1 MIRLDP
7 AIAREVPP
15 YQVFAKGYEPSKR
28 GLLVTYEL
36 WNGTLLHSDR
46 ALLADAKTRARHLDA
61 AEAKHPLGDLRG
73 DLDTALALLGSA
85 ASEHHA
91 ASAADGGEEGEGER
105 KSQAALL
112 LDLAAGWDL
121 FREDQAGY
129 ACVTDRRED
138 GTIRRT
144 FPVKGRAAREW
155 LRIAYLDGHGGQPNA
170 EALQS
175 AINTLEALAVFRGDA
190 RRVFRRV
197 AEVGETLWLDLGD
210 PTWQAVRVDPQGWAL
225 VPSDRVPVHFI
236 RGAAM
241 LPLPEPAWGG
251 TLDDLRGLINVRED
265 GPAWMLLI
273 AWLLACL
280 RPKGPYPLLLLTGG
294 MGTGKSTAGLL
305 LRSILDPA
313 RAGLRSEPRGERDL
327 AIAATNGHIVAYDNL
342 SYLPSWLSDALCRLS
357 TGAGLGVRSHYEN
370 AEETIFEYE
379 RPCLLT
385 SIEDVVARGDLL
397 DRCVLVELAPID
409 DTRRMTEADLWAA
422 FHALRPR
429 VLGALL
435 DAASAGLAALPDT
448 RLAST
453 PRMGTFATWAT
464 ACEAGL
470 GWPAGSFLEAYNQ
483 SRAAASGQ
491 VLEASPLVAPLRAFL
506 DGLLDLWEGTA
517 SALLDALNAGASEE
531 VRRGKKWPK
540 DPTRLA
546 GTLKRLAPSLLAD
559 GIRYETLP
567 PTKKARLHR
576 LAAIATPTAER
587 NGGTASPASPTREK
601 PGDASLGRSVTAS
614 ARSDRPPSRLPAGR
628 SCPTASP
635 PASPPWWSRHSPD
648 RAARGAGTRRP
659 PAAPGAPR

>member
-7 AIAREVPP
+7 AIAQEVPP
-15 YQVFAKGYEPSKR
+15 YQVFAKGYETNKR
-28 GLLVTYEL
+28 GLLITYEV

-73 DLDTALALLGSA
+73 GLDDALALVGSA
-85 ASEHHA
+85 VSEHHA
-91 ASAADGGEEGEGER
+91 ARAADGGGEEGEGEK

-121 FREDQAGY
+121 FREDQTGY
-129 ACVTDRRED
+129 ACVADQREE

-144 FPVKGRAAREW
+144 FPVRGRAARER
-155 LRIAYLDGHGGQPNA
+155 LRIAYLDAHGGQPNA

-175 AINTLEALAVFRGDA
+175 AIGTLEALAVFRGES

-197 AEVGETLWLDLGD
+197 AELGECLWLDLGD

-225 VPSDRVPVHFI
+225 VPSDRVPIHFI
-236 RGAAM
+236 RGGAM
-241 LPLPEPAWGG
+241 LPLPEPARGRD
-251 TLDDLRGLINVRED
+251 LDALRSLINVRPD
-265 GPAWMLLI
+265 GPAWKLLI
-273 AWLLACL
+273 AWLLSCL

-385 SIEDVVARGDLL
+385 SIEDVVTRGDLL

-506 DGLLDLWEGTA
+506 DGLLDPWEGTA

-559 GIRYETLP
+559 GIRYEALP

-576 LAAIATPTAER
+576 LVLIETQTAER
-587 NGGTASPASPTREK
+587 DGGAASPASPASPTREK
-601 PGDASLGRSVTAS
+601 PGDASPGRSVTANAAS
-614 ARSDRPPSRLPAGR
+614 V
-628 SCPTASP
+628 TAP
-635 PASPPWWSRHSPD
+635 PATGPGDAGPAPVTL
-648 RAARGAGTRRP
+648 AR
-659 PAAPGAPR
+659 PR